1 MAKDTQR
8 GRPAVQPM
16 DTTTDAVTASSASAA
31 AAAGSSASTPVNKEA
46 DTKQKD
52 ASASGANST
61 MAAAVVDGGKTV
73 GVTVKVDGGVIEPQE
88 EQAAAKK
95 SNKKCSAGAKKKP
108 AQEKCTDPN
117 ITADEDKDLAF
128 IWICTECREAECLT
142 DPDSPLLVCEGPCQ
156 RPFHYP
162 CAGLNAVP
170 PENETWICNDCKQNR
185 HQCAVCSEYGADD
198 EEVFKCDRATCGL
211 YFHENCLAMYE
222 NVDMTIVERTVETK
236 EVDPDTGK
244 EVVTGTQV
252 ICRPK
257 FKCPA
262 HTCWCCSGGI
272 PPDPNAAA
280 VTDADGGASG
290 GDGGNDGKDGVSPKA
305 GAKGK
310 KGGKGGKKGK
320 KRKKVKVDN
329 AFGEKKEQLFV
340 SAGLRWFC
348 IVFGILQCTFDV
360 AS

>member
-1 MAKDTQR
+1 MA
-8 GRPAVQPM
+8 
-16 DTTTDAVTASSASAA
+16 ASSASAA
-31 AAAGSSASTPVNKEA
+31 AAEGSSASTPVNKETDA
-46 DTKQKD
+46 KQKD
-52 ASASGANST
+52 TAASNSNNNV
-61 MAAAVVDGGKTV
+61 AAAVVDGGKTV
-73 GVTVKVDGGVIEPQE
+73 GVTVKVDGGVVEPKE
-88 EQAAAKK
+88 EQAEDAEAADGATDKK
-95 SNKKCSAGAKKKP
+95 SNKKSGAGAKKKP
-108 AQEKCTDPN
+108 TQEKCTDPN

-142 DPDSPLLVCEGPCQ
+142 DPDSPLLVCEGPCL

-170 PENETWICNDCKQNR
+170 PENETWFCNECQQNR

-198 EEVFKCDRATCGL
+198 DDVFKCDRAACGL

-262 HTCWCCSGGI
+262 HTCWCCSGGM

-280 VTDADGGASG
+280 ATDAEGGASG
-290 GDGGNDGKDGVSPKA
+290 GDGGTDGKDGTSPKA
-305 GAKGK
+305 GAEGK
-310 KGGKGGKKGK
+310 KGGKKGR
-320 KRKKVKVDN
+320 KRKKAKVDN

-340 SAGLRWFC
+340 SQVLVCFGFDIFC
-348 IVFGILQCTFDV
+348 IADSQCTL
-360 AS
+360 

>member
-1 MAKDTQR
+1 MAKDTQC
-8 GRPAVQPM
+8 GRSVVQPVV
-16 DTTTDAVTASSASAA
+16 TTESTSAA
-31 AAAGSSASTPVNKEA
+31 AAAATQGANAGSSASTPVYA
-46 DTKQKD
+46 DSGAKQKVAA
-52 ASASGANST
+52 ASSST
-61 MAAAVVDGGKTV
+61 MAAVMDGGRTV
-73 GVTVKVDGGVIEPQE
+73 GVSVKVDGGVV
-88 EQAAAKK
+88 EQDAKGPAD
-95 SNKKCSAGAKKKP
+95 SNDADTANTKNNSDQGEKATPTKKKKAAP
-108 AQEKCTDPN
+108 EKCTDPN

-142 DPDSPLLVCEGPCQ
+142 DPESPLLVCEGPCQ

-162 CAGLNAVP
+162 CAGLNTVP
-170 PENETWICNDCKQNR
+170 PENETWICNDCKQGR

-211 YFHENCLAMYE
+211 YFHENCLTMYE
-222 NVDMTIVERTVETK
+222 NVDMSIVERTVETK
-236 EVDPDTGK
+236 EIDPSTGQ
-244 EVVTGTQV
+244 EVITGTQV

-280 VTDADGGASG
+280 AAANTGDGGVG
-290 GDGGNDGKDGVSPKA
+290 GDGDAGGDDGANSKA
-305 GAKGK
+305 GGKGK

-329 AFGEKKEQLFV
+329 AFAEKKEQLFV
-340 SAGLRWFC
+340 SAR
-348 IVFGILQCTFDV
+348 FGPGFIG
-360 AS
+360 

>member
-16 DTTTDAVTASSASAA
+16 DTSTDAVTASSAPAA

-52 ASASGANST
+52 ASASDANSA
-61 MAAAVVDGGKTV
+61 MAAAVVDGGRTV
-73 GVTVKVDGGVIEPQE
+73 GVTVKVDGGVVEPQE
-88 EQAAAKK
+88 EQAEDATAKK
-95 SNKKCSAGAKKKP
+95 SNKKSSAGAKKKP

-185 HQCAVCSEYGADD
+185 HQCAVCSEYGAAD

-262 HTCWCCSGGI
+262 HTCWCCSGGM

-280 VTDADGGASG
+280 ATDADG
-290 GDGGNDGKDGVSPKA
+290 GDGGNDGKDGASPKA

-320 KRKKVKVDN
+320 KRKKVKADN